1 MTHWA
6 TSFSYYLI
14 KHDVPS
20 DHWRIGQKK
29 DVSKNDEK
37 IKKPYLHWPGTDM
50 FFFLIFDIKVISI
63 LSISHQPTWPCT
75 MFITKLLDSEL
86 FFISRRIIE
95 GEKMGKTISI
105 PFWCRYGFL
114 QYLLQKLL
122 NRLIWHICVYY
133 MNFLL
138 EVLFKTTKTA
148 KNHIYT
154 SSV

>member
-1 MTHWA
+1 
-6 TSFSYYLI
+6 
-14 KHDVPS
+14 
-20 DHWRIGQKK
+20 
-29 DVSKNDEK
+29 
-37 IKKPYLHWPGTDM
+37 
-50 FFFLIFDIKVISI
+50 
-63 LSISHQPTWPCT
+63 

-122 NRLIWHICVYY
+122 NRLIWHICVYN

-148 KNHIYT
+148 KKTYLYQLGIDMVLAKLNMASLNFYRGGGGGKKEKT
-154 SSV
+154 